1 MVADMAQRTTTQ
13 GQEQGQGF
21 IVVLDE
27 LAFHAKPSKF
37 NLGLRNAFFGLAE
50 ISSFLCCWL
59 LVITMTTKALAEEA
73 PVPNPAFYETAK
85 EGWFWYHDP
94 PPKTPEELD
103 EKSTITREAG
113 PKVFETKNPLMD
125 KYTINDIWNLHPDE
139 FQGLLNGIQKKAVQT
154 PSEKNI
160 LEYLIMQDVARRKA
174 LAYAN
179 ATKFVTQK
187 YSDKFNI
194 NQVYPTTTPGI
205 SARVQE
211 QQKEI
216 SSTILAARENH
227 ALLFFVGQGCG
238 FCDKQAAILTYFVEK
253 YGWQIKP
260 IDIGQHTT
268 LAARFNITTTP
279 TLVLIKN
286 GTEQAMPVSVGVVA
300 HSELERKLYQAIRY
314 LGGETRIDTFQTY
327 DYQKG
332 GALDPAAILETEDQ
346 PWTGR

>member
-1 MVADMAQRTTTQ
+1 MVT
-13 GQEQGQGF
+13 GF
-21 IVVLDE
+21 GNRIIG
-27 LAFHAKPSKF
+27 SW
-37 NLGLRNAFFGLAE
+37 
-50 ISSFLCCWL
+50 LCCLL
-59 LVITMTTKALAEEA
+59 LVITMTTKALAEE
-73 PVPNPAFYETAK
+73 VPSPEPAFYKTAK
-85 EGWFWYHDP
+85 EGWFWYHDLP
-94 PPKTPEELD
+94 PGVPEESD
-103 EKSTITREAG
+103 SHNKSTITREAG
-113 PKVFETKNPLMD
+113 PKEFEKKNPSMD
-125 KYTINDIWNLHPDE
+125 KYTIKEIWNLHPDE
-139 FQGLLNGIQKKAVQT
+139 FQGLLNGVQKKAVQT
-154 PSEKNI
+154 PNEKNI

-216 SSTILAARENH
+216 SGTILAARENH

-260 IDIGQHTT
+260 IDIGRHST
-268 LAARFNITTTP
+268 LAARFNIATTP

-286 GTEQAMPVSVGVVA
+286 GTEQSMPISVGVVA
-300 HSELERKLYQAIRY
+300 LSEMERKLYQAIRY
-314 LGGETRIDTFQTY
+314 MGGETNIDTFQTY

-332 GALDPAAILETEDQ
+332 GALDPGAILETEEQ
-346 PWTGR
+346 PWRER

>member
-1 MVADMAQRTTTQ
+1 MVT
-13 GQEQGQGF
+13 GF
-21 IVVLDE
+21 GNRIIG
-27 LAFHAKPSKF
+27 SW
-37 NLGLRNAFFGLAE
+37 
-50 ISSFLCCWL
+50 LCCLL
-59 LVITMTTKALAEEA
+59 LVITMTTKALAEEVLSPE
-73 PVPNPAFYETAK
+73 PVFYETAK

-94 PPKTPEELD
+94 PPGVAEEAD
-103 EKSTITREAG
+103 SHNKSTITREAG
-113 PKVFETKNPLMD
+113 PKAFEKKNPSMD
-125 KYTINDIWNLHPDE
+125 KYTIKEIWNLHPDE
-139 FQGLLNGIQKKAVQT
+139 FQGLLNGVQKKAVQN
-154 PSEKNI
+154 PNEKNI

-179 ATKFVTQK
+179 ASKFVTQK

-216 SSTILAARENH
+216 SGTILAARENH
-227 ALLFFVGQGCG
+227 ALLFFVSQGCG

-260 IDIGQHTT
+260 IDIGRHST

-286 GTEQAMPVSVGVVA
+286 GTEQSMPISVGVVA
-300 HSELERKLYQAIRY
+300 LSEMERKLYQAIRY
-314 LGGETRIDTFQTY
+314 MGGETNIDTFQTY

-332 GALDPAAILETEDQ
+332 GALDPGAILETEEQ
-346 PWTGR
+346 PWRER

>member
-1 MVADMAQRTTTQ
+1 LVT
-13 GQEQGQGF
+13 GF
-21 IVVLDE
+21 GNGNIG
-27 LAFHAKPSKF
+27 SW
-37 NLGLRNAFFGLAE
+37 
-50 ISSFLCCWL
+50 LCCLL
-59 LVITMTTKALAEEA
+59 LVITMTIKVLAEE
-73 PVPNPAFYETAK
+73 VPSSEPAFYNAAK

-94 PPKTPEELD
+94 PLEVPEESD
-103 EKSTITREAG
+103 SHNKSTITREAG
-113 PKVFETKNPLMD
+113 PKAFEKKNPSMD
-125 KYTINDIWNLHPDE
+125 KYTIKEIWNLHPDE
-139 FQGLLNGIQKKAVQT
+139 FQGLLNGVQKKAVQT
-154 PSEKNI
+154 PNEQNI

-194 NQVYPTTTPGI
+194 NQVYPITTPGI

-216 SSTILAARENH
+216 SGTILAARENH

-260 IDIGQHTT
+260 IDIGQHST

-286 GTEQAMPVSVGVVA
+286 GTEQSMPISVGVVA
-300 HSELERKLYQAIRY
+300 LSEMERKLYQAIRY
-314 LGGETRIDTFQTY
+314 MGGETNIDTFQTY

-332 GALDPAAILETEDQ
+332 GALDPGAILETEEQ
-346 PWTGR
+346 PWRER

>member
-1 MVADMAQRTTTQ
+1 MVT
-13 GQEQGQGF
+13 GF
-21 IVVLDE
+21 GNRIIG
-27 LAFHAKPSKF
+27 SW
-37 NLGLRNAFFGLAE
+37 
-50 ISSFLCCWL
+50 LCCLL
-59 LVITMTTKALAEEA
+59 LVITMTTKALAEEVLSPE
-73 PVPNPAFYETAK
+73 PVFYETAK

-94 PPKTPEELD
+94 PPGVAEEAD
-103 EKSTITREAG
+103 SHNKSTITREAG
-113 PKVFETKNPLMD
+113 PKAFEKKNPSMD
-125 KYTINDIWNLHPDE
+125 KYTIKEIWNLHPDE
-139 FQGLLNGIQKKAVQT
+139 FQGLLNGVQKKAVQT
-154 PSEKNI
+154 PNEKNI

-216 SSTILAARENH
+216 SGTILAARENH
-227 ALLFFVGQGCG
+227 ALLFFVSQGCG

-260 IDIGQHTT
+260 IDIGQHST

-286 GTEQAMPVSVGVVA
+286 GTEQSMPISVGVVA
-300 HSELERKLYQAIRY
+300 LSEMERKLYQAIRY
-314 LGGETRIDTFQTY
+314 MGGETNIDTFQTY

-332 GALDPAAILETEDQ
+332 GALDPGAILETEEQ
-346 PWTGR
+346 PWRER

>member
-1 MVADMAQRTTTQ
+1 MVA
-13 GQEQGQGF
+13 GVGNWIGSWF
-21 IVVLDE
+21 
-27 LAFHAKPSKF
+27 
-37 NLGLRNAFFGLAE
+37 
-50 ISSFLCCWL
+50 CCWL
-59 LVITMTTKALAEEA
+59 LVVTMTNMTTMTTEALADDVSSLE
-73 PVPNPAFYETAK
+73 PAFYETAK
-85 EGWFWYHDP
+85 EGWFWYQDP
-94 PPKTPEELD
+94 PSEVPEESDSL
-103 EKSTITREAG
+103 KNSTITREAG
-113 PKVFETKNPLMD
+113 PKVFEIKNPSMD

-139 FQGLLNGIQKKAVQT
+139 FQGLLNGVQKKAVQT
-154 PSEKNI
+154 PNEKNI

-216 SSTILAARENH
+216 STAIMAAREDH

-238 FCDKQAAILTYFVEK
+238 FCDKQAAILAYFVEK

-260 IDIGQHTT
+260 IDIGQHST
-268 LAARFNITTTP
+268 LAARFNVTTSP

-286 GTEQAMPVSVGVVA
+286 GTEQSMPVSVGVVA
-300 HSELERKLYQAIRY
+300 QSELERKLYQAIRY
-314 LGGETRIDTFQTY
+314 LGGETNIDTFQTY
-327 DYQKG
+327 HYQKG
-332 GALDPAAILETEDQ
+332 GALDPGAILETEEQ
-346 PWTGR
+346 PWRER

>member
-1 MVADMAQRTTTQ
+1 MVT
-13 GQEQGQGF
+13 GF
-21 IVVLDE
+21 GNRIIG
-27 LAFHAKPSKF
+27 SW
-37 NLGLRNAFFGLAE
+37 
-50 ISSFLCCWL
+50 LCCLL
-59 LVITMTTKALAEEA
+59 LVITMTTKALAEEVLSPE
-73 PVPNPAFYETAK
+73 PVFYETAK

-94 PPKTPEELD
+94 PPGVAEEAD
-103 EKSTITREAG
+103 SHNKSTITREAG
-113 PKVFETKNPLMD
+113 PKAFEKKNPSMD
-125 KYTINDIWNLHPDE
+125 KYTIKEIWNLHPDE
-139 FQGLLNGIQKKAVQT
+139 FQGLLNGVQKKAVQN
-154 PSEKNI
+154 PNEKNI

-211 QQKEI
+211 QQKEV
-216 SSTILAARENH
+216 SGTILAARENH
-227 ALLFFVGQGCG
+227 ALLFFVSQGCG

-260 IDIGQHTT
+260 IDIGRHST

-286 GTEQAMPVSVGVVA
+286 GTERSMPISVGVVA
-300 HSELERKLYQAIRY
+300 LSEMERKLYQAIRY
-314 LGGETRIDTFQTY
+314 MGGETNIDTFQTY

-332 GALDPAAILETEDQ
+332 GALDPGAILETEEQ
-346 PWTGR
+346 PWRER

>member
-1 MVADMAQRTTTQ
+1 
-13 GQEQGQGF
+13 
-21 IVVLDE
+21 
-27 LAFHAKPSKF
+27 
-37 NLGLRNAFFGLAE
+37 
-50 ISSFLCCWL
+50 
-59 LVITMTTKALAEEA
+59 MTTKVLADEGTSQG
-73 PVPNPAFYETAK
+73 PAFYETAK
-85 EGWFWYHDP
+85 EGWFWYHDLP
-94 PPKTPEELD
+94 PEVPEESD
-103 EKSTITREAG
+103 SHNNSTITREAG
-113 PKVFETKNPLMD
+113 PKVFETKNPSMD

-139 FQGLLNGIQKKAVQT
+139 FQGLLNGVQKKAVQT
-154 PSEKNI
+154 PNEKNI

-238 FCDKQAAILTYFVEK
+238 FCDKQATILTYFVEK

-260 IDIGQHTT
+260 IDIGRHTT

-279 TLVLIKN
+279 TLILIKN
-286 GTEQAMPVSVGVVA
+286 GTEQSMPISVGVVA
-300 HSELERKLYQAIRY
+300 LSELERKLYQAIRY
-314 LGGETRIDTFQTY
+314 LGGETNIDTFQTY

-332 GALDPAAILETEDQ
+332 GALDPGAILETEEQ
-346 PWTGR
+346 PWRER

>member
-1 MVADMAQRTTTQ
+1 MVT
-13 GQEQGQGF
+13 GF
-21 IVVLDE
+21 GNRIIG
-27 LAFHAKPSKF
+27 SW
-37 NLGLRNAFFGLAE
+37 
-50 ISSFLCCWL
+50 LCCWL
-59 LVITMTTKALAEEA
+59 LVITMTTKALAEEVLS
-73 PVPNPAFYETAK
+73 PEPAFYNTAK

-94 PPKTPEELD
+94 PPGVPEESD
-103 EKSTITREAG
+103 SHNKSTITREAG
-113 PKVFETKNPLMD
+113 PKAFEKKNPSMD
-125 KYTINDIWNLHPDE
+125 KYTIKEIWNLHPDE
-139 FQGLLNGIQKKAVQT
+139 FQGLLNGVQKKAVQT
-154 PSEKNI
+154 PNEKNI

-216 SSTILAARENH
+216 SGTILAARENH

-260 IDIGQHTT
+260 IDIGQHST

-286 GTEQAMPVSVGVVA
+286 GTEQSMPISVGVVA
-300 HSELERKLYQAIRY
+300 LSEMERKLYQAIRY
-314 LGGETRIDTFQTY
+314 MGGETNVDTFQTY

-332 GALDPAAILETEDQ
+332 GALDPGAILETEEQ
-346 PWTGR
+346 PWRER

>member
-1 MVADMAQRTTTQ
+1 MVTY
-13 GQEQGQGF
+13 
-21 IVVLDE
+21 
-27 LAFHAKPSKF
+27 
-37 NLGLRNAFFGLAE
+37 FGNG
-50 ISSFLCCWL
+50 IIGSWLCCWL
-59 LVITMTTKALAEEA
+59 LVITVTTMALAEE
-73 PVPNPAFYETAK
+73 VPSPEPAFYETAK

-94 PPKTPEELD
+94 PPEAPEESGSHNN
-103 EKSTITREAG
+103 STITREAG
-113 PKVFETKNPLMD
+113 PKVFETKNPSMD
-125 KYTINDIWNLHPDE
+125 KYNINDIWNLHPDE
-139 FQGLLNGIQKKAVQT
+139 FQGLLNGVQKKAVQT
-154 PSEKNI
+154 PNEKNI

-227 ALLFFVGQGCG
+227 ALLFFVAQGCG

-260 IDIGQHTT
+260 IDIGRHTT

-279 TLVLIKN
+279 TLVLIKD
-286 GTEQAMPVSVGVVA
+286 GTEQSMPISVGVVA
-300 HSELERKLYQAIRY
+300 LSELERKLYQAIRY
-314 LGGETRIDTFQTY
+314 LGGETNIDTFQMY

-332 GALDPAAILETEDQ
+332 GALDPGSILETEEQ
-346 PWTGR
+346 PWRER

>member
-1 MVADMAQRTTTQ
+1 MVT
-13 GQEQGQGF
+13 GF
-21 IVVLDE
+21 GNRIIG
-27 LAFHAKPSKF
+27 SW
-37 NLGLRNAFFGLAE
+37 
-50 ISSFLCCWL
+50 LCCLL
-59 LVITMTTKALAEEA
+59 LVITMTTKALAEEVLSPE
-73 PVPNPAFYETAK
+73 PVFYKTAK

-94 PPKTPEELD
+94 PPGVAEESD
-103 EKSTITREAG
+103 SHNSTITREAG
-113 PKVFETKNPLMD
+113 PKAFEKKNPSMD
-125 KYTINDIWNLHPDE
+125 NYTIKEIWNLHPDE
-139 FQGLLNGIQKKAVQT
+139 FQGLLNGVQKKAVQT
-154 PSEKNI
+154 PNEKNI

-174 LAYAN
+174 LSYAN

-216 SSTILAARENH
+216 SGTILAARENH

-260 IDIGQHTT
+260 IDIGQHST

-286 GTEQAMPVSVGVVA
+286 GTEQSMPISVGVVA
-300 HSELERKLYQAIRY
+300 LSEMERKLYQAIRY
-314 LGGETRIDTFQTY
+314 MGGETNIDTFQTY

-332 GALDPAAILETEDQ
+332 GALDPGAILKTEEQ
-346 PWTGR
+346 PWRER

>member
-1 MVADMAQRTTTQ
+1 MVA
-13 GQEQGQGF
+13 GF
-21 IVVLDE
+21 GNGIIG
-27 LAFHAKPSKF
+27 SW
-37 NLGLRNAFFGLAE
+37 
-50 ISSFLCCWL
+50 LCCWL
-59 LVITMTTKALAEEA
+59 LIFTMTTKALAEEG
-73 PVPNPAFYETAK
+73 PLPEKAFYETAK
-85 EGWFWYHDP
+85 EGWFWYHNP
-94 PPKTPEELD
+94 PPEVPEESD
-103 EKSTITREAG
+103 SHNKSTITREAG
-113 PKVFETKNPLMD
+113 PKVFETKNPSMD

-139 FQGLLNGIQKKAVQT
+139 FQGLLNGVQKKAVQT
-154 PSEKNI
+154 PNEKNI
-160 LEYLIMQDVARRKA
+160 LEYLILQDVARRKA

-179 ATKFVTQK
+179 AAKFVTQK

-216 SSTILAARENH
+216 SSTILAARANH
-227 ALLFFVGQGCG
+227 ALLFFVSQGCG

-260 IDIGQHTT
+260 IDIGRHST

-286 GTEQAMPVSVGVVA
+286 GTEQSMPISVGVVA
-300 HSELERKLYQAIRY
+300 LSEMERKLYQAIRY
-314 LGGETRIDTFQTY
+314 VSGETNIDTFQTY

-332 GALDPAAILETEDQ
+332 GALDPGAILETEEQ
-346 PWTGR
+346 PWRER

>member
-1 MVADMAQRTTTQ
+1 MVT
-13 GQEQGQGF
+13 GF
-21 IVVLDE
+21 GNRIIG
-27 LAFHAKPSKF
+27 SW
-37 NLGLRNAFFGLAE
+37 
-50 ISSFLCCWL
+50 LCCLL
-59 LVITMTTKALAEEA
+59 LVITMMTKVLAEEVLSPE
-73 PVPNPAFYETAK
+73 PVFYKTAK

-94 PPKTPEELD
+94 PPGVAEESD
-103 EKSTITREAG
+103 SHDKSTITREAG
-113 PKVFETKNPLMD
+113 PKTFEKKNPSMD
-125 KYTINDIWNLHPDE
+125 KYTIKEIWNLHPDE
-139 FQGLLNGIQKKAVQT
+139 FQGLLNGVQKKAVQT
-154 PSEKNI
+154 PNEKNI

-179 ATKFVTQK
+179 ASKFVTQK

-205 SARVQE
+205 SARVHE

-216 SSTILAARENH
+216 SGTILAARENH
-227 ALLFFVGQGCG
+227 ALLFFVSQGCG

-260 IDIGQHTT
+260 IDIGRHST

-286 GTEQAMPVSVGVVA
+286 GTEQSMPISVGVVA
-300 HSELERKLYQAIRY
+300 LSEMERKLYQAIRY
-314 LGGETRIDTFQTY
+314 MGGETNIDTFQTY

-332 GALDPAAILETEDQ
+332 GALDPGAILETEQQ
-346 PWTGR
+346 PWRER

>member
-1 MVADMAQRTTTQ
+1 MVT
-13 GQEQGQGF
+13 GF
-21 IVVLDE
+21 GNRIIG
-27 LAFHAKPSKF
+27 SW
-37 NLGLRNAFFGLAE
+37 
-50 ISSFLCCWL
+50 LCCWL
-59 LVITMTTKALAEEA
+59 MVITMTTMALAEEVLSPE
-73 PVPNPAFYETAK
+73 PVFYKTAK

-94 PPKTPEELD
+94 PPGVAEESD
-103 EKSTITREAG
+103 SHNSTITREAG
-113 PKVFETKNPLMD
+113 PKAFEKKNPSMD
-125 KYTINDIWNLHPDE
+125 KYTIKEIWNLHPDE
-139 FQGLLNGIQKKAVQT
+139 FQGLLNGVQKKAVQT
-154 PSEKNI
+154 PNEKNI

-216 SSTILAARENH
+216 SGTILAARENH

-260 IDIGQHTT
+260 IDIGQHST

-286 GTEQAMPVSVGVVA
+286 GTEQSMPISVGVVA
-300 HSELERKLYQAIRY
+300 LSEMERKLYQAIRY
-314 LGGETRIDTFQTY
+314 MGGETNIDTFQTY

-332 GALDPAAILETEDQ
+332 GALDPGAILETEEQ
-346 PWTGR
+346 PWRER

>member
-1 MVADMAQRTTTQ
+1 
-13 GQEQGQGF
+13 
-21 IVVLDE
+21 VVTGCGRGIIG
-27 LAFHAKPSKF
+27 SW
-37 NLGLRNAFFGLAE
+37 
-50 ISSFLCCWL
+50 LCCWF
-59 LVITMTTKALAEEA
+59 LVMTMTTKTLAED
-73 PVPNPAFYETAK
+73 VPTPGPAFYETAK

-94 PPKTPEELD
+94 PREVVEDSATLD
-103 EKSTITREAG
+103 NSTITREAG
-113 PKVFETKNPLMD
+113 PKVFETRNPSMD

-139 FQGLLNGIQKKAVQT
+139 FQGLLNGVQKKAVQT

-227 ALLFFVGQGCG
+227 ALLFFVSQGCG
-238 FCDKQAAILTYFVEK
+238 FCDKQTAILTYFVEK

-260 IDIGQHTT
+260 IDIGRHTT

-279 TLVLIKN
+279 TLVLIKDK
-286 GTEQAMPVSVGVVA
+286 TEQSMPISVGVVA
-300 HSELERKLYQAIRY
+300 LSELERKLYQAIRY
-314 LGGETRIDTFQTY
+314 LGGDTNIDTFQTY

-332 GALDPAAILETEDQ
+332 GALDPGAILKIEEQ
-346 PWTGR
+346 PWRKR

>member
-1 MVADMAQRTTTQ
+1 MVT
-13 GQEQGQGF
+13 GF
-21 IVVLDE
+21 
-27 LAFHAKPSKF
+27 SK
-37 NLGLRNAFFGLAE
+37 GI
-50 ISSFLCCWL
+50 ISSWLFCWL
-59 LVITMTTKALAEEA
+59 LVFTMTTMALAEDVSS
-73 PVPNPAFYETAK
+73 PGPAFYETAK

-94 PPKTPEELD
+94 PPEVPEETNSHTN
-103 EKSTITREAG
+103 STITREAG
-113 PKVFETKNPLMD
+113 PKVFETKNPSMD

-139 FQGLLNGIQKKAVQT
+139 FQGLLNGVQKKAVQT
-154 PSEKNI
+154 PNEKNI
-160 LEYLIMQDVARRKA
+160 LEYLILQDVARRKA

-260 IDIGQHTT
+260 IDIGRQTT

-286 GTEQAMPVSVGVVA
+286 GTEQSMPISVGIVA
-300 HSELERKLYQAIRY
+300 LSELERKLYQAIRY
-314 LGGETRIDTFQTY
+314 LAGETNIDTFQTY

-332 GALDPAAILETEDQ
+332 GALDPGAILETEEQ
-346 PWTGR
+346 PWRER

>member
-1 MVADMAQRTTTQ
+1 MVADV
-13 GQEQGQGF
+13 GNWIGCW
-21 IVVLDE
+21 
-27 LAFHAKPSKF
+27 
-37 NLGLRNAFFGLAE
+37 
-50 ISSFLCCWL
+50 LCCWL
-59 LVITMTTKALAEEA
+59 LAVTMTTMTTKALSEDSSSPE
-73 PVPNPAFYETAK
+73 PAFYETAK
-85 EGWFWYHDP
+85 EGWFWYQAP
-94 PPKTPEELD
+94 PPEELK
-103 EKSTITREAG
+103 EPINLQNSTITREAG
-113 PKVFETKNPLMD
+113 PKVFETQNPSME

-139 FQGLLNGIQKKAVQT
+139 FQGLLNGVQKKAVQT
-154 PSEKNI
+154 PNEKNI

-216 SSTILAARENH
+216 SSTIMDAREDH

-238 FCDKQAAILTYFVEK
+238 FCDKQAAILAYFVEK

-268 LAARFNITTTP
+268 LAARFNVTTTP

-286 GTEQAMPVSVGVVA
+286 GTEQSMPVSVGVVA
-300 HSELERKLYQAIRY
+300 QSELERKLYQAIRY
-314 LGGETRIDTFQTY
+314 LGGETNIDTFQTY

-332 GALDPAAILETEDQ
+332 GALDPGAILETEEQ
-346 PWTGR
+346 PWRER

>member
-1 MVADMAQRTTTQ
+1 MVT
-13 GQEQGQGF
+13 GF
-21 IVVLDE
+21 GNRIIG
-27 LAFHAKPSKF
+27 SW
-37 NLGLRNAFFGLAE
+37 
-50 ISSFLCCWL
+50 LCCWL
-59 LVITMTTKALAEEA
+59 LVITMTTKALAEEVLSPE
-73 PVPNPAFYETAK
+73 PVFYKTAK

-94 PPKTPEELD
+94 PPGVAEESD
-103 EKSTITREAG
+103 SHNSTITREAG
-113 PKVFETKNPLMD
+113 PKAFEKKNPSMD
-125 KYTINDIWNLHPDE
+125 KYTIKEIWNLHPDE
-139 FQGLLNGIQKKAVQT
+139 FQGLLNGVQKKAVQT
-154 PSEKNI
+154 PNEKNI

-227 ALLFFVGQGCG
+227 ALLFFVSQGCG

-260 IDIGQHTT
+260 IDIGRHST

-286 GTEQAMPVSVGVVA
+286 GTEQSMPISVGVVA
-300 HSELERKLYQAIRY
+300 LSEMERKLYQAIRY
-314 LGGETRIDTFQTY
+314 MGGETNIDTFQTY

-332 GALDPAAILETEDQ
+332 GALDPGAILETEEQ
-346 PWTGR
+346 PWRER